1 VPVLPTRGRA
11 LASRALPWS
20 VRRAR
25 RFHRLYGRLPSLVDP
40 QTFSEKVNWR
50 ILLDRRPLLAQTCD
64 KLAMKEYARQVSPT
78 ALHVPELYWSGT
90 DVTELAD
97 VDLAPH
103 WVLKPNN
110 ASGLVVFGSGL
121 PDVDELAA
129 TTRGWEDM
137 RYWRRSAE
145 WAYRQARRGLLVE
158 ELVGIPGL
166 ACPDL
171 KVLVFDGVPRI
182 VAVHSGRGLHHCIRF
197 YDTHWASLSWRCGHD
212 QGPDVPP
219 PRRLSEMLE
228 ASSALAEG
236 FDMLRVDFYEHAG
249 VLWIGELTP
258 YPGAGLSRLD
268 PGFDELLGSWWTLP
282 DLDPPPPLLRAA
294 RAVGRLTGRSHRR
307 DQLREAARPDP

>member
-1 VPVLPTRGRA
+1 M
-11 LASRALPWS
+11 
-20 VRRAR
+20 
-25 RFHRLYGRLPSLVDP
+25 DP

-50 ILLDRRPLLAQTCD
+50 ILFDRRPLLAPTCD
-64 KLAMKEYARQVSPT
+64 KLAMKEYARRVGPDT
-78 ALHVPELYWSGT
+78 LHVPELYWSGT

-97 VDLAPH
+97 VDLPPH

-110 ASGLVVFGSGL
+110 ASGLVVLGSGR

-129 TTRGWEDM
+129 TTRGWEDV
-137 RYWRRSAE
+137 RHWRRSDE

-158 ELVGIPGL
+158 ELVGAPGR

-182 VAVHSGRGLHHCIRF
+182 VGVHTGRRRDHRVRY
-197 YDTHWASLSWRCGHD
+197 YDTNWTPLPWRGGQD

-219 PRRLSEMLE
+219 PCRLSEMLA

-236 FDMLRVDFYEHAG
+236 FDMLRVDFYEHDG
-249 VLWIGELTP
+249 VLWFGELTP

-268 PGFDELLGSWWTLP
+268 PSLDELLGSLWTLP
-282 DLDPPPPLLRAA
+282 DLDPPPPLLRVA
-294 RAVGRLTGRSHRR
+294 RAVGRLRGAGSSTSP
-307 DQLREAARPDP
+307 AA